1 MTSNDSSKKRSL
13 PIFGIDSVTV
23 NGDTIWHKVGSFE
36 FTNQN
41 NEKFSDK
48 LLIDKIYVAD
58 FIFTRCPSICKD
70 MTKQMRRLYR
80 AFETDNEVVLVSH
93 TVDPDYDTPII
104 LKTYAEIQ
112 GVKDHDKWIFLTGDK
127 KSLYDVARNQ
137 YYATATQG
145 DGGPTDFVHTER
157 FILVD
162 KEKHIRGFYDGTKEA
177 EVNRLMFDIEL
188 LKKEK

>member
-1 MTSNDSSKKRSL
+1 
-13 PIFGIDSVTV
+13 V